1 MSTTTVLKT
10 PYHRTR
16 TSFQATRLPL
26 TTWSQNHGHTDG
38 FSEATSGQD
47 TTSGHLGMK
56 QGIDRETTDVVTPG
70 FKLRQARGEILNNPF
85 RSTTVE
91 YLPAF
96 GTMVHK
102 ATDPLSPGCQ
112 RTHSGYLG
120 AGFGWSGQL
129 MPPDF
134 SPALLKPLSSDL
146 QREIAAAQIAA
157 YSRVSAPEIASLV
170 TLAEAHKSVQLIG
183 DTARKLA
190 NAYLAVRKG
199 RPKAAVEAALGRK
212 FKSAPVRNSLD
223 ATSNKWLEYR
233 YGWGPLMLD
242 VSGTLQAVA
251 KGEFKQPPRQT
262 ARGFR
267 NLTERT
273 TWLDGNFYKPVNT
286 NHQGAYQFR
295 YEQADTVT
303 IRSYILYTVAG
314 NLQRINDFGFL
325 AFPSSAW
332 ELIPFSFVVDW
343 FTPVGDWLQA
353 FDPKVGVV
361 QLASG
366 YTLRRET
373 TLSRVIHAYQSPPDT
388 DGHKYRPIVSAVG
401 HADVLKVTDL
411 TRVVP
416 LGFPALPPI
425 DVKINVK
432 RAIDS
437 LALLRGVSRS
447 SIRV

>member
-1 MSTTTVLKT
+1 MSTTTDLKT

-26 TTWSQNHGHTDG
+26 TTWAQTHGHTDG
-38 FSEATSGQD
+38 FSESTSGQD
-47 TTSGHLGMK
+47 TTSGNLGMK
-56 QGIDRETTDVVTPG
+56 QGIDRTMTDVVVPG
-70 FKLRQARGEILNNPF
+70 FKLRQARGEIFNHPF

-91 YLPAF
+91 YLPSF

-120 AGFGWSGQL
+120 AGFGWGTGL
-129 MPPDF
+129 APDF
-134 SPALLKPLSSDL
+134 SPALIQPLSSDL

-157 YSRVSAPEIASLV
+157 YSRVSAPEAMSLV
-170 TLAEAHKSVQLIG
+170 TLAEAHKSVQMIR
-183 DTARKLA
+183 DTARNLA
-190 NAYLAVRKG
+190 AAYLAVRKG

-212 FKSAPVRNSLD
+212 FRSAPVRSGLD
-223 ATSNKWLEYR
+223 ATSSKWLEYR

-242 VSGTLQAVA
+242 VSGTLQAIA

-267 NLTERT
+267 NLTERA
-273 TWLDGNFYKPVNT
+273 TWLDTTFYKPVNT

-295 YEQADTVT
+295 YEQTDTVS

-314 NLQRINDFGFL
+314 NLQRISDFGL
-325 AFPSSAW
+325 TAFPSTAW

-343 FTPVGDWLQA
+343 FAPVGDWLSA
-353 FDPKVGVV
+353 LDPKIGVL

-373 TLSRVIHAYQSPPDT
+373 TLSRVIHAFQNPPDT
-388 DGHKYRPIVSAVG
+388 DGHKYRPVVSAVG
-401 HADVLKVTDL
+401 HTDTLKVTDL
-411 TRVVP
+411 SRVVP
-416 LGFPALPPI
+416 LGFPSFPPI

-432 RAIDS
+432 RAVDAI
-437 LALLRGVSRS
+437 ALLRNVGRS
-447 SIRV
+447 TYRI